1 MSAKVMR
8 PMYPYDVD
16 FAIEYRVL
24 RWISGRGVWCLVVQT
39 NRLDQALDV
48 YGDGEG
54 MRLERCVWEP
64 APETPATSVLPP
76 GVGDHG

>member
-1 MSAKVMR
+1 
-8 PMYPYDVD
+8 
-16 FAIEYRVL
+16 
-24 RWISGRGVWCLVVQT
+24 VQT

-76 GVGDHG
+76 GVGS